1 MSVSAC
7 AVLSGEP
14 LLGREK
20 SCPGIRERPDQ
31 VSPRQAGKGGALGAG
46 GGGVRKGRREGL
58 RQKGRKK
65 MVEQRERRGRGD

>member
-14 LLGREK
+14 LLGKEK

-31 VSPRQAGKGGALGAG
+31 VSPRQAGGWGWGGLYE
-46 GGGVRKGRREGL
+46 VRQNRGIEIEG
-58 RQKGRKK
+58 KKK
-65 MVEQRERRGRGD
+65 MV

>member
-14 LLGREK
+14 LLGKEK

-31 VSPRQAGKGGALGAG
+31 VSPRQAGGKEGEAG
-46 GGGVRKGRREGL
+46 GSA
-58 RQKGRKK
+58 
-65 MVEQRERRGRGD
+65 